1 MIKIKENNKSQAQQ
15 IQDIEKNIKT
25 YQAKIA
31 HSEDM
36 LGKYNSNLKS
46 FESHK
51 NKLEKQKIDHKQ
63 TYDKLNWKYNEMS
76 EKFNS
81 INVSVTTLDT
91 QMSSSAE
98 NINRLKAN
106 IDVLTSKKQ
115 ELLLIQ
121 RYNQT

>member
-1 MIKIKENNKSQAQQ
+1 
-15 IQDIEKNIKT
+15 
-25 YQAKIA
+25 
-31 HSEDM
+31 M

-51 NKLEKQKIDHKQ
+51 NKLEKQKIDLKQ

-76 EKFNS
+76 EKLNS

-91 QMSSSAE
+91 QMSSSVE
-98 NINRLKAN
+98 NINRLKVN

-115 ELLLIQ
+115 ELLANSSGTIKLDGKEKLNSFI
-121 RYNQT
+121 NQKNRKIKNSLQYRIK